1 VTYKAWKN
9 ESLGFTT
16 RQLHAG
22 YDPDHHNQAKAVPI
36 YQDAAFQ
43 LGDFDRGSRLFSF
56 AEEGY
61 SYGRYSNP
69 TTEVFE
75 HRMESLEG
83 PGTAAVAMASGMAAT
98 SNVLLNLCAT
108 GDEIVAA
115 STLYGGNLTL
125 LKKILPQYGITG
137 VFVRDENDP
146 ASYADAITER
156 TRAVFVE
163 CLGNPNSN
171 IVDFEGI
178 AQVAHAAGV
187 PLIVDNTFATPY
199 LFRPMEHGADIV
211 TYSAT
216 KYLSGHGI
224 LIGGIALDGGG
235 FDWLSGGRFPQLE
248 RFYEDNR
255 EVIAEEKLRRFL
267 FALRL
272 RMTYLCDLGSYMSP
286 QTAFYILQG
295 METLSLRMDRHVSN
309 AQRIA
314 EFLEAHPK
322 VADVSYPGLASS
334 PFRALALRYFPKGA
348 GAIVSFRPAGG
359 LEAARRVIDRCELF
373 DFMVNVGDA
382 KSLIVHA
389 ATSTHFGQPIE
400 ALEAAGVHEDTIRL
414 SVGIED
420 ADDLIADLE
429 RALG

>member
-1 VTYKAWKN
+1 MAYKAWKN
-9 ESLGFTT
+9 NELGFTT

-22 YDPDHHNQAKAVPI
+22 YDPNHHNQAKAVPI

-43 LGDFDRGSRLFSF
+43 IGDFDRGSRLFSF

-69 TTEVFE
+69 TTEVLE
-75 HRMESLEG
+75 HRIESLEG
-83 PGTAAVAMASGMAAT
+83 SNSAAVAMASGMAAT
-98 SNVLLNLCAT
+98 ANIFLNLAT
-108 GDEIVAA
+108 VGDEIVAS

-125 LKKILPQYGITG
+125 LKKILPQYGIRG
-137 VFVRDENDP
+137 LFARDENDP
-146 ASYADAITER
+146 ESYAELITDK
-156 TRAVFVE
+156 TKAVFVE

-171 IVDFEGI
+171 IVDFKAI
-178 AQVAHAAGV
+178 ADVAHAAGV
-187 PLIVDNTFATPY
+187 PLIIDNTFATPY
-199 LFRPMEHGADIV
+199 LFRPFEHGADIV

-224 LIGGIALDGGG
+224 LIGGIAIDKGD
-235 FDWLSGGRFPQLE
+235 FDWLSGGRYPHFE
-248 RFYEDNR
+248 KFYEEN
-255 EVIAEEKLRRFL
+255 EKAIAEEKLRRFL

-295 METLSLRMDRHVSN
+295 METLSLRMDRHVAN

-314 EFLEAHPK
+314 AFLEAHAK
-322 VADVSYPGLASS
+322 VASVSYPGLKSS
-334 PFRALALRYFPKGA
+334 PFHSLAQKYFPKGA
-348 GAIVSFRPAGG
+348 GAIVSFRPSGG
-359 LEAARRVIDRCELF
+359 LEEAKRIIDRCELF

-400 ALEAAGVHEDTIRL
+400 VLEAAGVAEDTVRL
-414 SVGIED
+414 SIGIED
-420 ADDLIADLE
+420 ADDLIADLDQ
-429 RALG
+429 ALS

>member
-1 VTYKAWKN
+1 MAYKAWKN

-22 YDPDHHNQAKAVPI
+22 YDPDHHNQSKAVPI

-56 AEEGY
+56 SEEGY

-69 TTEVFE
+69 TTEVLE
-75 HRMESLEG
+75 HRMESLDG
-83 PGTAAVAMASGMAAT
+83 FNSAAVAMSSGMAAT
-98 SNVLLNLCAT
+98 ANTLLNIAT
-108 GDEIVAA
+108 VGDEIVAS

-125 LKKILPQYGITG
+125 LKKILPQYGIRG
-137 VFVRDENDP
+137 LFARDESDP
-146 ASYADAITER
+146 DTYAELITDKTKAI
-156 TRAVFVE
+156 FVE

-171 IVDFEGI
+171 IVDFSAI
-178 AQVAHAAGV
+178 ADVAHAAGV

-199 LFRPMEHGADIV
+199 LFRPFEHGADIV

-224 LIGGIALDGGG
+224 LIGGIAIDKGD
-235 FDWLSGGRFPQLE
+235 FDWLGGGKYPHFE
-248 RFYEDNR
+248 KFYEEN
-255 EVIAEEKLRRFL
+255 EKAIAAEKLRRFL

-295 METLSLRMDRHVSN
+295 IETLSLRMDRHVAN

-314 EFLEAHPK
+314 AFLDTHPK
-322 VADVSYPGLASS
+322 VASVSYPGLASS
-334 PFRALALRYFPKGA
+334 PFHQLAQRYFPKGA
-348 GAIVSFRPAGG
+348 GAIVSFRPVGG
-359 LEAARRVIDRCELF
+359 IEAAKRIIDRCELF

-400 ALEAAGVHEDTIRL
+400 VLEAAGVAEDTIRL
-414 SVGIED
+414 SIGIED
-420 ADDLIADLE
+420 ADDLIADLD
-429 RALG
+429 RALA

>member
-1 VTYKAWKN
+1 MTYKAWKN

-22 YDPDHHNQAKAVPI
+22 YDPLDHNRAKAVPI

-43 LGDFDRGSRLFSF
+43 LGDFDRGGRLFSF
-56 AEEGY
+56 AEDGY

-69 TTEVFE
+69 TTEALE

-83 PGTAAVAMASGMAAT
+83 SCSAAVAMASGMAAT
-98 SNVLLNLCAT
+98 ANIFLNIC
-108 GDEIVAA
+108 GSSDEIVSS
-115 STLYGGNLTL
+115 STLYGGNITL
-125 LKKILPQYGITG
+125 LKKILPQYGIRG
-137 VFVRDENDP
+137 VFVKDENDP
-146 ASYADAITER
+146 DSFAEAVTEKTKAI
-156 TRAVFVE
+156 FIE

-171 IVDFEGI
+171 IVDFEAI
-178 AQVAHAAGV
+178 AEVAHSAGV

-199 LFRPMEHGADIV
+199 LFRPFEHGADIV
-211 TYSAT
+211 TDSAT

-224 LIGGIALDGGG
+224 IIGGVAIDKGS
-235 FDWLSGGRFPQLE
+235 FNWLGAGRYPQFE
-248 RFYEDNR
+248 KFFEENTG
-255 EVIAEEKLRRFL
+255 VISEEKLKRFL

-286 QTAFYILQG
+286 QTAFYIIQG
-295 METLSLRMDRHVSN
+295 IETLSLRMDRHTSN
-309 AQRIA
+309 AQKIA
-314 EFLEAHPK
+314 EFLDAHPK
-322 VADVSYPGLASS
+322 VESVSYPGLPSS
-334 PFRALALRYFPKGA
+334 PFHQLARKYFPKGA

-359 LEAARRVIDRCELF
+359 IDAAKRIIDNCELF
-373 DFMVNVGDA
+373 DFMVNVGDS

-400 ALEAAGVHEDTIRL
+400 VLEAAGVYEDTVRL

-420 ADDLIADLE
+420 PEDLIADLG
-429 RALG
+429 RAIG